1 MRQWG
6 EVIRLEVED
15 GIDKKLLNFLKDE
28 LKVAEQDIFQINGPI
43 DFTFLMKM
51 YGLEGCDDLRNEP
64 YTPQRVPEI
73 VPGENI
79 FDEIRKGDIL
89 LHHPY
94 QTFDPVVDF
103 IRQASVD
110 PDVLA
115 IKQTL
120 YRVSGNS
127 PIIASLAQAAE
138 NGKQVSVLVE
148 LKARFDEENNI
159 VWAKKLEQAG
169 CHVIYGLV
177 GLKTHSKI
185 ALVVRR
191 RKMVSVVMCI
201 LEPVTTT
208 TPQQSYIQTVVFLPV
223 TVQSER
229 MQLPYSICCPATPN
243 HCRGMNLRLHRSGF
257 ARSSQS

>member
-1 MRQWG
+1 MRNADLSIDEDEAADLLKEIQKQLKMRQWG

-120 YRVSGNS
+120 YRGSGNS
-127 PIIASLAQAAE
+127 PIIAS
-138 NGKQVSVLVE
+138 
-148 LKARFDEENNI
+148 
-159 VWAKKLEQAG
+159 
-169 CHVIYGLV
+169 
-177 GLKTHSKI
+177 
-185 ALVVRR
+185 
-191 RKMVSVVMCI
+191 
-201 LEPVTTT
+201 
-208 TPQQSYIQTVVFLPV
+208 
-223 TVQSER
+223 
-229 MQLPYSICCPATPN
+229 
-243 HCRGMNLRLHRSGF
+243 
-257 ARSSQS
+257 